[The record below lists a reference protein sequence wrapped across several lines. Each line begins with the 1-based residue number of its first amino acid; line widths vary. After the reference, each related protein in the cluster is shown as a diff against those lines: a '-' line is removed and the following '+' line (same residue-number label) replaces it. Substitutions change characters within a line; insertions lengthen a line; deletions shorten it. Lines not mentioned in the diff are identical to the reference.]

1 MDPFTT
7 HNGIAA
13 PMIMPNVT
21 TDAISPSKAN
31 LSASQKLGELLFA
44 DWRYELD
51 GSEKPDFVL
60 NREPFRSSSI
70 LVGGANFGCGSSR
83 ERAVWALKDFGIRS
97 VIAPSFGDIFRDNC
111 FQNGVLPVELP
122 LTDFSRVQAYVEG
135 DPSPRVTVDLV
146 ENLVFLPEGPPIGFT
161 IPEDR
166 RESLLE
172 GLEEIDVLLRLRS
185 TIDAFQRDDGKQRPW
200 IYQTA

>member
-13 PMIMPNVT
+13 PLIMPNVT

-44 DWRYELD
+44 DWRYD
-51 GSEKPDFVL
+51 GAEKPDFVL
-60 NREPFRSSSI
+60 NREPFRSASI
-70 LVGGANFGCGSSR
+70 IVGGANFGCGSSR

-111 FQNGVLPVELP
+111 FQNGVLPVTLSDM
-122 LTDFSRVQAYVEG
+122 DFSRVQTYVES
-135 DPSPRVTVDLV
+135 DPAPRLTIDL
-146 ENLVFLPEGPPIGFT
+146 LQSRVFLPDGSAMAFHV
-161 IPEDR
+161 PEDR

-172 GLEEIDVLLRLRS
+172 GLEEIDVLLRLKSR
-185 TIDAFQRDDGKQRPW
+185 IDVFQREDGQKRPW
-200 IYQTA
+200 IYQA